1 MIYPAQGMNF
11 KKKLKRT
18 LAAGLAAVTMA
29 GMVLPVMAEGLTGVS
44 TLNGLTPTI
53 KITNRYGKDN
63 KSDARAIYG
72 AEFEVVKTGTYNK
85 DTGAITADAEEQN
98 IGDLKI
104 TKTTG
109 GETAPEAT
117 LKLNEFGR
125 YHIVQTKRA
134 PGMFA
139 NASQKGKVKGKDFL
153 QAQVEFPM
161 MKDGLFDSQQ
171 VFELHPKYDPALK
184 SFIVN
189 KKGDDKTTALNG
201 AEFSLEYASK
211 DTTALENYARTK
223 SMTSKEARE
232 AINKMTATS
241 TNGQAVFENLPVGI
255 YKLTETKTVDGYQV
269 ANKPMYFVI
278 YGIDNL
284 AVSADQVKVVALTSA
299 NFDKIVKEYK
309 ASADYSTKDDA
320 VLTAIK
326 PTLDKSNLTGE
337 GNNIELVNYKTPDV
351 TKEIVD
357 GNKVTKANEVY
368 STIVAKTF
376 QYKFTSNLP
385 GDFDKYT
392 TFTLTDK
399 IDNRV
404 DYKGNVVVK
413 AGDTTLEAG
422 KDYNLTEP
430 SGKTDKTFVVTLT
443 TAGITNAA
451 GKDTLTVT
459 FDASVNATA
468 ESNVAIDNKVSLN
481 YVNTFEP
488 NGNKDSEKVSVK
500 IFKGNVAIT
509 KVDGSNK
516 ETKLEN
522 AEFQLFTDANLNSPY
537 MDPTTNTV
545 VKATT
550 NKDGV
555 ATFENLAPGKYYLK
569 ETKAPEG
576 YKLSSAFYEMEVK
589 EDTTTGVKVT
599 LKNNA
604 FANNT
609 VEDGNGGYQFTNF
622 KTTSW
627 LPDTGTRGLIP
638 YALFAAAMSSMGLV
652 VAKRRKENQ

>member
-1 MIYPAQGMNF
+1 MNL

-29 GMVLPVMAEGLTGVS
+29 GMVLPVMAEELTGVS
-44 TLNGLTPTI
+44 TLDGLTPTI
-53 KITNRYGKDN
+53 KITNRYKTDKDT
-63 KSDARAIYG
+63 DARAIYG
-72 AEFEVVKTGTYNK
+72 AEFEVFKTGKYIQESGEITEK
-85 DTGAITADAEEQN
+85 DVTRTSVGKLTIDKASKEGA
-98 IGDLKI
+98 
-104 TKTTG
+104 KTD
-109 GETAPEAT
+109 AT
-117 LKLNEFGR
+117 LELGKGNFGR
-125 YHIVQTKRA
+125 YQVMQTKRA
-134 PGMFA
+134 PGMLA
-139 NASQKGKVKGKDFL
+139 NQSLKGKTKYDFL
-153 QAQVEFPM
+153 QAEVEFPM
-161 MKDGLFDSQQ
+161 MKDGLFDSKQ

-385 GDFDKYT
+385 GDFNKYT
-392 TFTLTDK
+392 TFKLTDN

-413 AGDTTLEAG
+413 AGDTTLEVG
-422 KDYNLTEP
+422 KDYTLTEP
-430 SGKTDKTFVVTLT
+430 TGKENKTLVITLT
-443 TAGITNAA
+443 STGITNAA
-451 GKDTLTVT
+451 GKATLTVT
-459 FDASVNATA
+459 FDAAVNATA